1 MLGKLFKYEFRA
13 VARTLVPL
21 YLATLVLALVNGF
34 AMRFDNSFFTGLM
47 IFALTAFGIAIFV
60 VTIVLIIQR
69 FWNNLL
75 KDEGYLMFTLPVSPY
90 ELIASKLLSAL
101 IWIILGAVVGV
112 ASMLVWFI
120 PLNLDALAE
129 LFRNFGQF
137 VRELARYLSEVD
149 ISVYSATIKLGIAM
163 LLGML
168 TEIQMLYLS
177 MAVGQLPAFS
187 KHKAAAS
194 FVSFILINFICQKV
208 TSLIANGVYDGIDYV
223 VTLENFQHFMG
234 VFGNMMDVSL
244 NIGNLINLAALLL
257 TFFATGW
264 ILKNKLNLE

>member
-1 MLGKLFKYEFRA
+1 ML
-13 VARTLVPL
+13 
-21 YLATLVLALVNGF
+21 
-34 AMRFDNSFFTGLM
+34 
-47 IFALTAFGIAIFV
+47 IFS
-60 VTIVLIIQR
+60 IQ
-69 FWNNLL
+69 
-75 KDEGYLMFTLPVSPY
+75 VSAGSSA
-90 ELIASKLLSAL
+90 AS
-101 IWIILGAVVGV
+101 V
-112 ASMLVWFI
+112 
-120 PLNLDALAE
+120 
-129 LFRNFGQF
+129 RNTTR
-137 VRELARYLSEVD
+137 VSD
-149 ISVYSATIKLGIAM
+149 VYKRQ

-208 TSLIANGVYDGIDYV
+208 TSLIAKGVYDGIDYV
-223 VTLENFQHFMG
+223 VTPENFQHFMG
-234 VFGNMMDVSL
+234 VFGNMMNVSL

>member
-34 AMRFDNSFFTGLM
+34 ATRFDNSFFTGLM

-137 VRELARYLSEVD
+137 MRELARYLSEVD
-149 ISVYSATIKLGIAM
+149 ISVYSASIKLGIAM

-177 MAVGQLPAFS
+177 LIHISKLLQLLAGLPGLRLQLQKLFAQIQHGEDGSDKVHHKSRAERGGDQDLPARTQLVDQIIE
-187 KHKAAAS
+187 K
-194 FVSFILINFICQKV
+194 
-208 TSLIANGVYDGIDYV
+208 G
-223 VTLENFQHFMG
+223 MG
-234 VFGNMMDVSL
+234 HLHQEKS
-244 NIGNLINLAALLL
+244 
-257 TFFATGW
+257 
-264 ILKNKLNLE
+264 